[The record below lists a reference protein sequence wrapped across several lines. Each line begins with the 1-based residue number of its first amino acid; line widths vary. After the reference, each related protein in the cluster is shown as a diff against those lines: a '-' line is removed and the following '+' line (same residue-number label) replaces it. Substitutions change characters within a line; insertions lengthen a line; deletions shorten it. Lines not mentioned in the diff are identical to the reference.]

1 MLEQGVTVGLGT
13 DVAGGYSPSIL
24 EVARQASLVSRVVQY
39 SAEYQALSGN
49 KTSDGGEKLLVDEVL
64 YLATRGG
71 AAVVDMADDIGGFDK
86 GMIWDA
92 QLIELGAGLKN
103 STTSPL
109 DVATLT
115 GRAETGRVGN
125 VDLFG
130 NETWQEQIQKWMWSG
145 DDRNVKNVWVQGK
158 LVHSRDE

>member
-1 MLEQGVTVGLGT
+1 MT
-13 DVAGGYSPSIL
+13 
-24 EVARQASLVSRVVQY
+24 
-39 SAEYQALSGN
+39 GN
-49 KTSDGGEKLLVDEVL
+49 STSTGHEKLSVEESL

-92 QLIELGAGLKN
+92 QLIELGAVN
-103 STTSPL
+103 NNTVSPADL
-109 DVATLT
+109 AGVHGFA
-115 GRAETGRVGN
+115 GRIPVKSGPVGSVN
-125 VDLFG
+125 LFG

-158 LVHSRDE
+158 LVHTRN

>member
-1 MLEQGVTVGLGT
+1 
-13 DVAGGYSPSIL
+13 
-24 EVARQASLVSRVVQY
+24 VSRLLGY
-39 SAEYQALSGN
+39 SAEYQEMTGN
-49 KTSDGGEKLLVDEVL
+49 KTSTGLEKLSVDESL

-71 AAVVDMADDIGGFDK
+71 AAVVDMADDIGGFDE

-92 QLIELGAGLKN
+92 QLVELGAVNN

-109 DVATLT
+109 DVAPGNGVTSGALLNS
-115 GRAETGRVGN
+115 GPVGN

-130 NETWQEQIQKWMWSG
+130 DETWQEQIQKWMWSG

-158 LVHSRDE
+158 LVHTRE